1 MEQPTARRR
10 RHASSANSV
19 TVAELQAKST
29 PAEQASLSAIQ
40 EERAPAIEARTPPP
54 ARAAVTGPAWTPT
67 LPPRPPQDRPP
78 STELVKYEDGA
89 EEPGKSNR
97 LTKTIVVAL
106 VAMAVC
112 GAVTAVAVL
121 TGGRPHRL
129 SPSVP
134 ALQPAVTAGP
144 VLVRPQAMIN
154 QLVGGSL
161 GSIPDGAAVS
171 SANGTSD
178 GVAAGAAGGDVG
190 QQGPIA
196 SRETA
201 EEIIKQFYGALPLKK
216 EEAFEL
222 LGTAMQGDG
231 FASFDRAWRGT
242 RSVEV
247 RVLRPR
253 QEDGALLRLAVSVEQ
268 LDGSVLQLIELA
280 EVQSVSMP
288 EAAPAP
294 RIVGVRLLSAHQG

>member
-1 MEQPTARRR
+1 VEQPTARRR

-29 PAEQASLSAIQ
+29 PAEPASPSAIQ
-40 EERAPAIEARTPPP
+40 ERAAAIEARTPPP
-54 ARAAVTGPAWTPT
+54 ATGAVTGPAWTPT

-78 STELVKYEDGA
+78 STELVKYEDA
-89 EEPGKSNR
+89 TEEAGTSNR
-97 LTKTIVVAL
+97 LTKTIAVAL

-144 VLVRPQAMIN
+144 VLVRPDAMID
-154 QLVGGSL
+154 QLVNGSL
-161 GSIPDGAAVS
+161 GSIPDGGAVS
-171 SANGTSD
+171 GANGISD
-178 GVAAGAAGGDVG
+178 GAAAGAAGGDVG
-190 QQGPIA
+190 QQGPLA

-216 EEAFEL
+216 DEAFGL

-231 FASFDRAWRGT
+231 FKSFDGAWRGT

-280 EVQSVSMP
+280 EVRSVSMP
-288 EAAPAP
+288 DAAPAP